1 MTYFNRGFISKKLN
15 LIGKPAGA
23 NLFVGNDI
31 YPILVLKNHYYCTF

>member
-23 NLFVGNDI
+23 NLFVGNI